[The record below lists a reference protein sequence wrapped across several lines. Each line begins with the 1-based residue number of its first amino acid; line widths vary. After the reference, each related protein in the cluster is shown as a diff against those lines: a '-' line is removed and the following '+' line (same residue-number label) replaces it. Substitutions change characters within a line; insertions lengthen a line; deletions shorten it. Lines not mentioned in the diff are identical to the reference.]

1 MLPFIRKRKQERE
14 SEAGKAAPVTPEP
27 AVDDEASRTTPGVR
41 MLKEVWHIDA
51 RKKKEMPPPDVPTDI
66 YRVPRERTMR
76 PRHGQ
81 NT

>member
-1 MLPFIRKRKQERE
+1 MLPFIRKRKDEPKPEKPAR
-14 SEAGKAAPVTPEP
+14 KAPEP
-27 AVDDEASRTTPGVR
+27 APVEDAEAARTTPGVR
-41 MLKEVWHIDA
+41 MLKEVWHIDS